1 MKTNKRIKLPEKGLP
16 LEKIRQKLER
26 SKKDDLKWQL
36 GKSFCLVYY
45 PGKEITNIVKD
56 AYNSFF
62 SENALNPISF
72 PSLKK
77 LESEVIQM
85 MLSLLNAP
93 ANACGSFTSGGTE
106 SILMAVKAARDYS
119 RRTKPHITT
128 PEIIIPS
135 TAHPAFH
142 KACHYFG
149 VKDIVIPVN
158 RSFKANI
165 EVVKYAISPNTI
177 MLVGSAPSYPH
188 GVIDPIEELSE
199 LALANNLLMHV
210 DHCIGAFI
218 LPFLKNNKNE
228 IPPYDFSLPG
238 VTSISADLHKYGY
251 AAKGSSLILYRN
263 PELRKYQFYVNTEW
277 PGGIY
282 GSPAV
287 SGSKPGGNIA
297 AAWAAMI
304 GIGLKGYQSLADKT
318 LKTTQDLMEKV
329 KEIQD
334 LYILGSP
341 PATIFSFT
349 SDKINIYEIA
359 DELNLKGWNF
369 ERLQYPPAIHLTVSQ
384 IHETVIEEFISD
396 LKAAVKK
403 ASRRKI
409 RNLSNNIQIEAV
421 KRLVKVLPSGIL
433 AKIQSQFGGKAP
445 KKNSRTAPMYGM
457 LGTLKGTKDLDN
469 IVLDLLDKVNR

>member
-1 MKTNKRIKLPEKGLP
+1 MRFTLPEKGMAHEKILGQ
-16 LEKIRQKLER
+16 LEKA
-26 SKKDDLKWQL
+26 KKDDLKWHL

-45 PGKEITNIVKD
+45 PGKEISDLVKE
-56 AYNSFF
+56 AYNAYFT
-62 SENALNPISF
+62 ENALNPISF

-77 LESEVIQM
+77 FESEIIQM

-93 ANACGSFTSGGTE
+93 GNACGSFTSGGTE
-106 SILMAVKAARDYS
+106 SILMAVKTARDYS
-119 RRTKPHITT
+119 YQTKPQIAK

-135 TAHPAFH
+135 TAHPAFN

-149 VKDIVIPVN
+149 IKAAVIPVDK
-158 RSFKANI
+158 SFKANM
-165 EVVKYAISPNTI
+165 EVLKYAITPNTI

-199 LALANNLLMHV
+199 LALANNLLLHV

-218 LPFLKNNKNE
+218 LPFLKDKKHVD
-228 IPPYDFSLPG
+228 IPAFDFSLPG

-251 AAKGSSLILYRN
+251 AAKGSSLVLYRN
-263 PELRKYQFYVNTEW
+263 PELRKFQFYVNTDW

-297 AAWAAMI
+297 AAWAALM
-304 GIGLKGYQSLADKT
+304 GIGKKGYKDLADKT
-318 LKTTQDLMEKV
+318 LKTTQTLIERV
-329 KEIQD
+329 KEIKD
-334 LYILGSP
+334 LKILGKP
-341 PATIFSFT
+341 QATIFSFT
-349 SDKINIYEIA
+349 SESINIYEIA

-384 IHETVIEEFISD
+384 IHEPVIEEFITD
-396 LKAAVKK
+396 LKYAVNK
-403 ASRRKI
+403 ASGRKI
-409 RNLSNNIQIEAV
+409 RNLSSNIQVEAV

-433 AKIQSQFGGKAP
+433 AKIQSQIGGKAP

-469 IVLDLLDKVNR
+469 IVLDLLDKLNR